1 MTPLKD
7 VWHTLRWLATL
18 LAGGAAVLAAI
29 YAVLWLAVRLPLWAL
44 AALFVAVWAVLFVRL
59 RRSRQS

>member
-1 MTPLKD
+1 MTLLKD
-7 VWHTLRWLATL
+7 VWYTLRWLATL

-29 YAVLWLAVRLPLWAL
+29 YAVLWLAVQLPLWAL